1 MLVPTLPE
9 ARYLILDDADAPSTV
24 AAVLASER
32 WGGRG
37 PAPVLVPAWW
47 RADAD
52 ACMPLVH
59 GAVARHAAVLGLRTL
74 AEELVVEPG
83 EAPGGA
89 GVVSQLLLAAVQ
101 MADRAGC
108 DAVLFPVRAADFGDA
123 AEPSVGLIARE
134 VDRAV
139 LVGRLASLDADAP
152 RTVVT
157 PLVDLDDEQLV
168 DLARDLGVAA
178 ESCWWAGRGSDS
190 VAAHAARRWSGLSTL
205 PAGLEPEAGRMI
217 RSA

>member
-101 MADRAGC
+101 MADPTPSRPMPHAAG
-108 DAVLFPVRAADFGDA
+108 AASRPFPRVWS
-123 AEPSVGLIARE
+123 P
-134 VDRAV
+134 
-139 LVGRLASLDADAP
+139 RLA
-152 RTVVT
+152 
-157 PLVDLDDEQLV
+157 
-168 DLARDLGVAA
+168 G
-178 ESCWWAGRGSDS
+178 
-190 VAAHAARRWSGLSTL
+190 
-205 PAGLEPEAGRMI
+205 
-217 RSA
+217 